1 MAFTDAQKNDIR
13 GYLGYALG
21 YYQYNTPL
29 ESMMDKVGVSPAEQ
43 GKVEGILSELAT
55 IDAVLATAGSSAAAS
70 GMLKAVDEIQFYNAK
85 ESAGYIAP
93 GAVQRGRMLIKRLA
107 VALGDRDGDTI
118 QSDYFGS
125 GLRSPG
131 FVPGMG

>member
-29 ESMMDKVGVSPAEQ
+29 ESMMDKVGVSPDEQ

-70 GMLKAVDEIQFYNAK
+70 GMLKAVDEIHFYNAK

-107 VALGDRDGDTI
+107 VALGDRNGDTI

-131 FVPGMG
+131 FNLGMG

>member
-1 MAFTDAQKNDIR
+1 MAFTDAQKDDIR

-29 ESMMDKVGVSPAEQ
+29 ESMMDKVGASASEQ
-43 GKVEGILSELAT
+43 AKVETILTELAS
-55 IDAVLATAGSSAAAS
+55 IDAVLATAGSSAAAT
-70 GMLKAVDEIQFYNAK
+70 GMIKQVDEIQFYNAA

-93 GAVQRGRMLIKRLA
+93 GAVQRGRMLVKRLA
-107 VALGDRDGDTI
+107 VALGDRDGDII

-125 GLRSPG
+125 VQRSTS
-131 FVPGMG
+131 FDLSMG

>member
-1 MAFTDAQKNDIR
+1 MAFTDAQKDDIR

-29 ESMMDKVGVSPAEQ
+29 ESMMDKVGGVVSEQ
-43 GKVEGILSELAT
+43 AKVESILTELTT
-55 IDAVLATAGSSAAAS
+55 IDAVLATAGGSAAAT
-70 GMLKAVDEIQFYNAK
+70 GMLKQVDEVQFYNATD
-85 ESAGYIAP
+85 SAGYIAP

-125 GLRSPG
+125 GTRSNS
-131 FVPGMG
+131 FNLGMG

>member
-29 ESMMDKVGVSPAEQ
+29 ESMMDKVGVSPSEQ
-43 GKVEGILSELAT
+43 AKVEGILTELAT
-55 IDAVLATAGSSAAAS
+55 IDSVLASAGSSAAAT
-70 GMLKAVDEIQFYNAK
+70 GMLKQVDEVQFYNAT

-107 VALGDRDGDTI
+107 VALGDREGDMI

-125 GLRSPG
+125 GTRSNSFSLR
-131 FVPGMG
+131 MG

>member
-1 MAFTDAQKNDIR
+1 MAFSDAQKDDIR

-21 YYQYNTPL
+21 FYQYNTPL
-29 ESMMDKVGVSPAEQ
+29 ESMMDKVGGFPTEQ
-43 GKVEGILSELAT
+43 AKIEGILTELAA
-55 IDAVLATAGSSAAAS
+55 IDAVLATAGSSAAAT
-70 GMLKAVDEIQFYNAK
+70 GMLKQVDEVQFYNAI

-93 GAVQRGRMLIKRLA
+93 GAVQRGRMLVKRLA

-125 GLRSPG
+125 RLTSNS
-131 FVPGMG
+131 FNLSMG